1 MLKHLSLFF
10 GFTVLVALAAGPDT
24 LWVRR
29 LNFGADEQAWGI
41 ECRGGDIVATGYSN
55 DTLQTVEC
63 LTVKFDQSGDTVWSR
78 TFSTE
83 PGAYGLDA
91 CIDLEHNI
99 YVAGYSSSGGPA
111 KPGRI
116 PTLAAN
122 PDQDYTALLLKYDST
137 GELKWSRLLPGGALT
152 GVVAD
157 DSGNCYVS
165 GIWGEPGVSS
175 DLWFARFSPAGD
187 SVWSRT
193 MDFATSDI
201 GYRAA
206 KGPGSALAFCGLVFG
221 FGGSQGVVVR
231 FRPDGETL
239 WTRFAS
245 AGAFGGLL
253 GIAADRDGNFV
264 SSGMMSEGMEDS
276 LLTVKYDSSGEL
288 VWTRTLDI
296 GASEQGLGAACD
308 SLGDIFVA
316 GLHNEIPA
324 HSFAVKYSATGD
336 TIWTTQY
343 DGYEDEFYD
352 VACDDAGDPVVAG
365 RVSDG
370 GESDFLVIKYASVV
384 ALHESHAAADLS
396 APPAI
401 ASFSSDRRGILLQVR
416 TSGVYQLD
424 VFDLSG
430 RNLGQYRPGFLA
442 AGAHRLPVNRLP
454 AGVCVV
460 RASSPGRPDVW
471 LRTAV
476 VR

>member
-1 MLKHLSLFF
+1 MLKRLGLLL

-29 LNFGADEQAWGI
+29 LDFGGDEMAWGI
-41 ECRGGDIVATGYSN
+41 DCRGDDIVATGFGTDSF
-55 DTLQTVEC
+55 QTDGC
-63 LTVKFDQSGDTVWSR
+63 LTVKFNQSGDTVWSR
-78 TFSTE
+78 IFATE
-83 PGAYGLDA
+83 QGDDGLDA
-91 CIDLEHNI
+91 CIDADGNV
-99 YVAGYSSSGGPA
+99 YVAGGLMPSGRL
-111 KPGRI
+111 KPGRL

-137 GELKWSRLLPGGALT
+137 GTLQWSRLLPGGAFT
-152 GVVAD
+152 GVVTD

-165 GIWGEPGVSS
+165 GIWGEPGVAS
-175 DLWFARFSPAGD
+175 DLWFARFSPTGD

-193 MDFATSDI
+193 MDFATTDI
-201 GYRAA
+201 GYRAT
-206 KGPGSALAFCGLVFG
+206 KGPGSALAFCGLLFG
-221 FGGSQGVVVR
+221 LGGGQGVVVR

-239 WTRFAS
+239 WTRTLS

-253 GIAADRDGNFV
+253 GIGADRDGNFV

-276 LLTVKYDSSGEL
+276 LLTVKYDSSGAL

-296 GASEQGLGAACD
+296 GSSEQGLGAACD
-308 SLGDIFVA
+308 SLGNSFVA
-316 GLHNEIPA
+316 GLLGEYPA
-324 HSFAVKYSATGD
+324 NSFAVKYSATGD
-336 TIWTTQY
+336 VIWTTQY

-370 GESDFLVIKYASVV
+370 GESDFLVIKYASAV
-384 ALHESHAAADLS
+384 ALHEPHAAAN
-396 APPAI
+396 PPAPTAV
-401 ASFSSDRRGILLQVR
+401 ASFGSDRRGILLNVR
-416 TSGVYQLD
+416 TPGVYQLD
-424 VFDLSG
+424 LYDLSG
-430 RNLGQYRPGFLA
+430 RNLGQFRPGFLA

-460 RASSPGRPDVW
+460 RVRSPGSADVW